1 MDAGIS
7 YISLLSDVRGDLKKQ
22 TRKTASNAN
31 FTLHLFLLPPQPV
44 PGTCCPEHPQH
55 RPFSPSPWAPP
66 GPFSSYS
73 SAPTG
78 KAPTRTG
85 GVFGEAPLSSDF
97 HGKRAVTPR
106 RQHPTPQP
114 NADRYVAKALL
125 LPRLPHTCRAS
136 AWLEAAGESH
146 GLPPA
151 ALEEPEAPSPP
162 SAAPRPPPAKALSD
176 LRWRTVDRH
185 MLLLFIAPSLCSD

>member
-7 YISLLSDVRGDLKKQ
+7 YISLLSGVRGDLKKQ

-31 FTLHLFLLPPQPV
+31 FALHLFLLPPQPV

-78 KAPTRTG
+78 KAPTWTG

-125 LPRLPHTCRAS
+125 PPRLPHTP
-136 AWLEAAGESH
+136 AGPQPGW
-146 GLPPA
+146 GLPGSSTGSLRLPWR
-151 ALEEPEAPSPP
+151 S
-162 SAAPRPPPAKALSD
+162 PRPPRLPPLHPGL
-176 LRWRTVDRH
+176 LRQR
-185 MLLLFIAPSLCSD
+185 LFQIFGGGHWIDTCCYYL

>member
-7 YISLLSDVRGDLKKQ
+7 YISLLSGVRGDLKKQ

-31 FTLHLFLLPPQPV
+31 FALHLFLLPPQPV

-78 KAPTRTG
+78 KAPTWTG

-125 LPRLPHTCRAS
+125 PPRLPHTP
-136 AWLEAAGESH
+136 AGPQPGW
-146 GLPPA
+146 GLPGSSTGSLRLPWR
-151 ALEEPEAPSPP
+151 S
-162 SAAPRPPPAKALSD
+162 PRPPRLPPLHPD
-176 LRWRTVDRH
+176 LLRQR
-185 MLLLFIAPSLCSD
+185 LFQIFGGGHWIDTCCYYL